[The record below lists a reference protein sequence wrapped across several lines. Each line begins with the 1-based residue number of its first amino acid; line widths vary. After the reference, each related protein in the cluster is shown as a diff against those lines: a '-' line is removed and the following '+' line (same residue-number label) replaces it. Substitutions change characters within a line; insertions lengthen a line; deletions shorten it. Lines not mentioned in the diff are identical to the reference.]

1 MQRKWCQVSQIPMAQ
16 EGGSKAR
23 PPLALELEISIH
35 FDLGALDDVLISA
48 RQNDWIMALA
58 NLALESVTLPQRL
71 TATMILSK
79 CELYHDGGCK
89 YALPYFPTGIFLAG
103 RANSSVRPALL
114 LRPNIWTRQSAHYTS
129 ASRP

>member
-16 EGGSKAR
+16 ERGSKAR

-35 FDLGALDDVLISA
+35 FDLGALGDVVISA
-48 RQNDWIMALA
+48 RQNDSIMALA

-79 CELYHDGGCK
+79 RTI
-89 YALPYFPTGIFLAG
+89 P
-103 RANSSVRPALL
+103 
-114 LRPNIWTRQSAHYTS
+114 
-129 ASRP
+129 